1 MDAQEFGH
9 AAKRAAADQV
19 DVGIVDFLQAG
30 GVQEQYR
37 ERPAIAVGA
46 FGLALQNVKQP
57 AIIRQAGE
65 RIAYREMV
73 HLFKQVRVVP
83 QRTAKRNR
91 VAEHS
96 KSLRKHEG
104 SIKQAFG
111 LAGSKLRRQIEPASA
126 VDGAIEHR
134 VFHLQPAA
142 IPDQRQK
149 KNCGRQELLRAGND
163 RTGMRGHSHRQVPQG
178 GGNQIR
184 QAQHGEESAAYF
196 EVWMAGT
203 RQKML
208 NDQSDGHQKNKH
220 HSARPQ
226 SKGCPNQ
233 MDRLVLQEFQEEN
246 TGSGQDRAGE
256 KKTRAEDQRNAVL
269 CSLKA
274 NEGHG
279 GENKFEQGGDDFQI
293 ALQNRVRVDW

>member
-1 MDAQEFGH
+1 
-9 AAKRAAADQV
+9 
-19 DVGIVDFLQAG
+19 
-30 GVQEQYR
+30 
-37 ERPAIAVGA
+37 
-46 FGLALQNVKQP
+46 
-57 AIIRQAGE
+57 
-65 RIAYREMV
+65 MV
-73 HLFKQVRVVP
+73 VLVKQVRVVS
-83 QRTAKRNR
+83 QRTAKRHR

-104 SIKQAFG
+104 SIKQALG

-134 VFHLQPAA
+134 VFHPPPAA

-149 KNCGRQELLRAGND
+149 KNCGRQKLLWAGNH
-163 RTGMRGHSHRQVPQG
+163 RTGMWRHSHRQAPQG
-178 GGNQIR
+178 DGNQIR

-208 NDQSDGHQKNKH
+208 NEQRDGQQKSEH
-220 HSARPQ
+220 HAARPQ
-226 SKGCPNQ
+226 SKGSPNQ

-279 GENKFEQGGDDFQI
+279 GENKCEQGGDDLQI
-293 ALQNRVRVDW
+293 ALQNCVRVYGEAPHPHGNEKDGEKSRDMRKDTRRALLAVDA